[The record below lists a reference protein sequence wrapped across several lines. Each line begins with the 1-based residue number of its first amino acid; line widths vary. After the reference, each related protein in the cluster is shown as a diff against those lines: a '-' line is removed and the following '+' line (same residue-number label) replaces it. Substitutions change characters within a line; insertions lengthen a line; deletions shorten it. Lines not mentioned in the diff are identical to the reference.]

1 MKMMCPS
8 AQPDMEDCRVLGVVG
23 GTTEQPRTAYLTQIL
38 PASTEV
44 LAMAGDAPPGEVF
57 RLAARCEESTCAHF
71 DGHDC
76 RLATRIVQILP
87 AVVDAL
93 PPCVMRPECRWFQQ
107 EGRPACLR
115 CPQVVTNVRA
125 PSETMLLAATPA

>member
-1 MKMMCPS
+1 MTLMCPS

-23 GTTEQPRTAYLTQIL
+23 GTADQPRTAYLTQIL
-38 PASTEV
+38 PASPEV
-44 LAMAGDAPPGEVF
+44 LAMAEGAQPGEVF
-57 RLAARCEESTCAHF
+57 RLAARCEESKCSHF

-93 PPCVMRPECRWFQQ
+93 PACVMRPECRWYQQ
-107 EGRPACLR
+107 EGRPACFR
-115 CPQVVTNVRA
+115 CPQVVTSLRS
-125 PSETMLLAATPA
+125 PSQDMMRAATPA